1 MNYDKTNNSKKKP
14 FYFSIDF
21 EDFYYN
27 YLRALKLN
35 NPKTKEEALIK
46 SYKRIKYI
54 CEKYLEDKKITFF
67 VTGIVAK
74 KMPHLI
80 KEIYDDGH
88 EISCHY
94 NFHDNIFESNRKDF
108 AHNLDEAIK
117 IIENIIG
124 EKPLGFRAPNFAINP
139 NNTWAYE
146 ELSSRFLYDSSFK
159 TSLKISDLKKE
170 KIFFFTNRKLK
181 EFFIYEKPYFKNL
194 FKIKSG
200 GTFVRLF
207 PSSVVI
213 STMNESYNMGHVPL
227 LYLHP
232 YELTL
237 NHDFWIAWKDLSFLP
252 FIKKSYIYCRQ
263 TQWSHFGHQNLDK
276 KIKHICD
283 NFEHQGPM
291 KNLVLNK

>member
-1 MNYDKTNNSKKKP
+1 MTNNQKDYLKKKP
-14 FYFSIDF
+14 FYLSIDF
-21 EDFYYN
+21 EDFYYDS
-27 YLRALKLN
+27 LRALNLN
-35 NPKTKEEALIK
+35 NPKIKEDALIK

-94 NFHDNIFESNRKDF
+94 NFHDNIFESNRKEF

-159 TSLKISDLKKE
+159 TSLKISDLTRQKN
-170 KIFFFTNRKLK
+170 FLYNNHKLE
-181 EFFIYEKPYFKNL
+181 EFFIYEMPYIKNL
-194 FKIKSG
+194 LKIKSG
-200 GTFVRLF
+200 GTFLRLF
-207 PSSVVI
+207 PSSVTI
-213 STMNESYNMGHVPL
+213 SSMNESYDMGHVPL

-237 NHDFWIAWKDLSFLP
+237 NHDFWIAWKDLSLSL
-252 FIKKSYIYCRQ
+252 I
-263 TQWSHFGHQNLDK
+263 
-276 KIKHICD
+276 HIS
-283 NFEHQGPM
+283 EPTRPY
-291 KNLVLNK
+291 